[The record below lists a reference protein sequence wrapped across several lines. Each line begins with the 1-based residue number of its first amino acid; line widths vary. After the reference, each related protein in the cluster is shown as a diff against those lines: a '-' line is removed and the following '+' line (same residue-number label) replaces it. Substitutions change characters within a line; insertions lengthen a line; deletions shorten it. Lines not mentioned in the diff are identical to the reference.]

1 MRRDRNQD
9 DGAETAGQD
18 SFLDVVANIVG
29 ILILLV
35 MVVGLRTSQV
45 SLQPSSSEP
54 QEQVV
59 SSEEVQQAISRAM
72 LARSRVEDVVANAR
86 EAHREALERDSERVE
101 LTAYVAGAEQEVEEK
116 KQRLGAD
123 QRRDLEIRQQLYS
136 AQTKLEDLAREQVTL
151 ASFDP
156 RVQAI
161 ESLPTPLAKTVS
173 GNELHIRLAG
183 RRAAVI
189 PLDQLLAEF
198 KSDAEANL
206 WRLESRDRATVVIG
220 PIDGF
225 RLRYTLRRAGFTSR
239 SGASGTLV
247 RLERWKLLP
256 ESNELGE
263 PVDEAMRAGSKLM
276 RLVSKRSAHST
287 TVTIW
292 TYPDSFNEFRTL
304 KKSLYDLGYAT
315 AGRPLPEGILIG
327 GSPNGS
333 QSAAQ

>member
-1 MRRDRNQD
+1 
-9 DGAETAGQD
+9 
-18 SFLDVVANIVG
+18 LDVVANIVG

-35 MVVGLRTSQV
+35 MVVGLRASRVTED
-45 SLQPSSSEP
+45 PSSSEP
-54 QEQVV
+54 QAAIV
-59 SSEEVQQAISRAM
+59 SDAEVQQAISRAM
-72 LARSRVEDVVANAR
+72 LARTRVEDIVANAR
-86 EAHREALERDSERVE
+86 EVHREALERDAERVE
-101 LTAYVAGAEQEVEEK
+101 LTAYVASAQQEVYAK

-123 QRRDLEIRQQLYS
+123 QRRDLDIRQQLYM

-156 RVQAI
+156 RVQSV
-161 ESLPTPLAKTVS
+161 ESLPTPLAQTVS
-173 GNELHIRLAG
+173 GNELHIRLARG
-183 RRAAVI
+183 RAAVI
-189 PLDQLLAEF
+189 PLDELLANF

-225 RLRYTLRRAGFTSR
+225 RLRYTLRRSGFTSR
-239 SGASGTLV
+239 NGATGTIV
-247 RLERWKLLP
+247 QLERWKLLP
-256 ESNELGE
+256 ESEELGE
-263 PVDEAMRAGSKLM
+263 PVEEAVRAGSRLM
-276 RLVSKRSAHST
+276 RLVSKRSANST